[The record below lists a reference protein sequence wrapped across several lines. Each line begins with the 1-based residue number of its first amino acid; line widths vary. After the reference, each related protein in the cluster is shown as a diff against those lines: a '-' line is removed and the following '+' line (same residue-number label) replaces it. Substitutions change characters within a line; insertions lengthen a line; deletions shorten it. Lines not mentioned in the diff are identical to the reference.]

1 MKLKGVARKKSL
13 GQHWLKDPDVLN
25 TIADSADLTEN
36 DTVLEIGPG
45 LGTLTSALLRRA
57 GRVIA
62 VEYDEDLARKLP
74 KQFPGKN
81 LAVIQGDFLNFD
93 LEIMPKGYKV
103 VANLPY
109 YITQKIVEKLLL
121 ASNQPM
127 SMTLLVQREVAE
139 KLTARTGKLTA
150 VAVKL
155 QLTYDV
161 RLHTRVPKEQF
172 IPPPKVDSQ
181 VVLCTK
187 HHVSKYEYLD
197 IKRLFKIIDAGF
209 SAPRKKIRTALA
221 GGLGIPKA
229 TVEKICQAASVA
241 ADLRAEAVEV
251 EQWLDI
257 LRAYDKA

>member
-1 MKLKGVARKKSL
+1 MSIAPKKSL
-13 GQHWLKDPDVLN
+13 GQHWLKDTDTLSA
-25 TIADSADLTEN
+25 IADSADLTKH

-45 LGTLTSALLRRA
+45 LGTLTSAILRRA
-57 GRVIA
+57 GRVVA
-62 VEYDEDLARKLP
+62 VEYDEVLAEKLP
-74 KQFPGKN
+74 QQFPGKD
-81 LAVIQGDFLNFD
+81 LKVVQGDFLEFD
-93 LEIMPKGYKV
+93 LSVLPTGYKV

-109 YITQKIVEKLLL
+109 YITQKIIEKLIK
-121 ASNQPM
+121 ADNQPE
-127 SMTLLVQREVAE
+127 SMTLLVQQEVAE
-139 KLTARTGKLTA
+139 KLTAEAGKLTA

-155 QLTYDV
+155 QLNYNMQ
-161 RLHTRVPKEQF
+161 LGTRVPKEQF
-172 IPPPKVDSQ
+172 TPPPKIDSQ
-181 VVLCTK
+181 IVLCK
-187 HHVSKYEYLD
+187 KIHVSKYEQFDL
-197 IKRLFKIIDAGF
+197 KRLYRVIDAGF

>member
-1 MKLKGVARKKSL
+1 MPNKAL

-36 DTVLEIGPG
+36 DAVLEIGPG

-81 LAVIQGDFLNFD
+81 LAVIQGDFLDFD

-109 YITQKIVEKLLL
+109 YITQKIIERFTQ
-121 ASNQPM
+121 AGNQPE
-127 SMTLLVQREVAE
+127 SLALLVQLEVAE
-139 KLTARTGKLTA
+139 KLAARTGKLTA

-197 IKRLFKIIDAGF
+197 IKRLFRIIDAGF
-209 SAPRKKIRTALA
+209 SAPRKKLRTALA
-221 GGLGIPKA
+221 GGLAIPRSE
-229 TVEKICQAASVA
+229 VEKICQTAGVK
-241 ADLRAEAVEV
+241 ADLRAEAVKPEK
-251 EQWLDI
+251 WLDI
-257 LRAYDKA
+257 LKAYDSL